1 MGHFTLDSTV
11 FKDIIKSSVVSE
23 IRSLEASVKPDSVT
37 LYVTQH
43 LRGFT
48 GFPKPSNKELLAPSF
63 SLKFLTVF
71 PISNHI
77 VTQNTPNITPQSY
90 LHSLSRCSPP
100 RPTILHTQPSSILPS
115 QSVRWTLNF
124 AVTVNALPH
133 SLTISGLEYGTCP

>member
-1 MGHFTLDSTV
+1 MGHFTLDFTV

-23 IRSLEASVKPDSVT
+23 IRSLEASVKPGSVT

-71 PISNHI
+71 TISNHM
-77 VTQNTPNITPQSY
+77 VTQNTANITP
-90 LHSLSRCSPP
+90 
-100 RPTILHTQPSSILPS
+100 
-115 QSVRWTLNF
+115 
-124 AVTVNALPH
+124 
-133 SLTISGLEYGTCP
+133 